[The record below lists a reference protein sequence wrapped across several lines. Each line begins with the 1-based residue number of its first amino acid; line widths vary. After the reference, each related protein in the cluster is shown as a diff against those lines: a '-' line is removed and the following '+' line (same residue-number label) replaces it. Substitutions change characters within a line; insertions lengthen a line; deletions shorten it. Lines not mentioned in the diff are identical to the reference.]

1 MDSCTVLHLSQVTVT
16 DKLEVDCQSV
26 PPSFDALN
34 GASIEDKVAG
44 LLRLLVVIID
54 RHGDGTGKH
63 ALGDV

>member
-1 MDSCTVLHLSQVTVT
+1 MT

-44 LLRLLVVIID
+44 LLSLLVVIID

-63 ALGDV
+63 ALGVL